1 MSVTNPNVRGH
12 NTAAEA
18 VWVWLLAAVLVIPAL
33 VVWAAAGL
41 AVSAAGGREKVPDNP
56 WTFAIELIFGKA
68 AWPRYATAIAV
79 AILLALLTAGA
90 AIARACRGRRPNRHR
105 IDRAARYMAAG
116 REIAPLTVN
125 GSAGQLANRLGLQT
139 AGLPVCK
146 HRQSGVQLYASWEDV
161 GVLIAGQRTG
171 KTTGPA
177 TAWLVSAPGGA
188 YGTSNKPDLVELTRG
203 VREQH
208 GRVWVFDPQSINGE
222 EPWFRWDPLA
232 YITDERTARRVAA
245 IFAEASRQR
254 GATIDGYF
262 EPSGKT
268 LVAAYLLAAALERRT
283 LLDVQ
288 HWISDYVNDEPA
300 EILKD
305 HGFREWEVWVRAKMA
320 AAEEEK
326 SGLYGTGQ
334 TFCAWMLDQPA
345 MRWVVPQGKADD
357 RPLFDPHAFAR
368 SGTDTLYSLSQEG
381 PASCAALVTWLTV
394 AIFDAA
400 EKYALE
406 QGGRL
411 PVPFVAVLDEAA
423 NTVLWD
429 ELPAKYSHYG
439 SKGICVLTILQ
450 SYTQGEARWGAEG
463 IGTMWGSA
471 NVKLYGGGSADA
483 RFLRDLQELIG
494 TVYIRQGSLTH
505 NTGGA
510 GPASRSYSQ
519 SVHQVPILDVSDLT
533 SLPKGYVVLF
543 SSGVRATLGTFTGW
557 WTQPYAEQVQA
568 SLDRYGVAARS
579 RRDTS
584 RAEPPATRELPNP
597 WIKAA

>member
-1 MSVTNPNVRGH
+1 MSVTNANVRGH
-12 NTAAEA
+12 TSAAA
-18 VWVWLLAAVLVIPAL
+18 VWLWIGFAGVLVIPPLAA
-33 VVWAAAGL
+33 WAAARVAL
-41 AVSAAGGREKVPDNP
+41 SVDGGHEKLPVNP
-56 WTFAIELIFGKA
+56 WAFAIDLIFGKA
-68 AWPRYATAIAV
+68 AWPKHATAIAIAILAAV
-79 AILLALLTAGA
+79 AILAGVTAY
-90 AIARACRGRRPNRHR
+90 ARRGRRPKRHR
-105 IDRAARYMAAG
+105 IDRAARHMAAG
-116 REIAPLTVN
+116 REIAPLTVK
-125 GSAGQLANRLGLQT
+125 GSAGQLAKRLGLS
-139 AGLPVCK
+139 APGLPVCK
-146 HRQSGVQLYASWEDV
+146 HRQSGAQLYASWEDV

-177 TAWLVSAPGGA
+177 TAWLLSAPGGA

-208 GRVWVFDPQSINGE
+208 GRVWVFDPQSIYGE
-222 EPWFRWDPLA
+222 EAWFRWDPLA

-245 IFAEASRQR
+245 IFAQASRQR
-254 GATIDGYF
+254 GAQVDGYF

-268 LVAAYLLAAALERRT
+268 LVAAYLLAAAVDRRT

-300 EILKD
+300 EILKR
-305 HGFREWEVWVRAKMA
+305 HGFPEWEVWVRAKMA

-326 SGLYGTGQ
+326 SGIYGTGQ

-345 MRWVVPQGKADD
+345 MRWVVPHGPVDN

-368 SGTDTLYSLSQEG
+368 ATETLYSLSQEG

-394 AIFDAA
+394 AVFDAA
-400 EKYALE
+400 EKYALA
-406 QGGRL
+406 QGGRM

-423 NTVLWD
+423 NTVMWD

-450 SYTQGEARWGAEG
+450 SYTQGEARWGADG

-494 TVYIRQGSLTH
+494 TVYIRQGSITH
-505 NTGGA
+505 NTGGN

-557 WTQPYAEQVQA
+557 WTQPWANDVQA

-579 RRDTS
+579 RRDTT
-584 RAEPPATRELPNP
+584 PQPGDFPNP
-597 WIKAA
+597 WIQAA